1 MYIIACNVC
10 EYKYLSQSLASVH
23 ISVRRFANWVQLGWF
38 NIIMHRRCELWMNLK
53 WLFRFVKT
61 LNRNT
66 DVDSV
71 FALQQ
76 QQVLLYTRDTFDP
89 TMQLLMFKKRN
100 WKYLL
105 KSFLLE
111 ILFEFFVK
119 ILLLNF
125 FLIFLNFF
133 LWNFFELSFLHFFY
147 FF

>member
-1 MYIIACNVC
+1 MYIIACSVC